1 MSAHIAKAIAPR
13 LTLDSVPGAVT
24 NPVDTCVKKSLGRY
38 LKALKNMLVFSIL
51 LLSFFFFKC

>member
-24 NPVDTCVKKSLGRY
+24 SPVDTCVKKSLGRY

-51 LLSFFFFKC
+51 ILSFFLNAD